1 VPIKTDRFFV
11 ALDFVLR
18 AEGGYNNDPDD
29 PGGAT
34 NRGIIQREYDA
45 YRRRSGLSLRSVK
58 FIEQKELIEIYYT
71 DYWLVGDCDKL
82 PVPLDLTHFDTCVN
96 FCPLQAAEFLQE
108 ALGITADGL
117 IGPKTLAAV
126 ANADGKVVAEKI
138 CDERISFR
146 YQRVKQKLSQK
157 KYLQGWLNR
166 DNALKRYIQNA

>member
-1 VPIKTDRFFV
+1 
-11 ALDFVLR
+11 
-18 AEGGYNNDPDD
+18 
-29 PGGAT
+29 
-34 NRGIIQREYDA
+34 
-45 YRRRSGLSLRSVK
+45 
-58 FIEQKELIEIYYT
+58 
-71 DYWLVGDCDKL
+71 
-82 PVPLDLTHFDTCVN
+82 
-96 FCPLQAAEFLQE
+96 LQAAEFLQE